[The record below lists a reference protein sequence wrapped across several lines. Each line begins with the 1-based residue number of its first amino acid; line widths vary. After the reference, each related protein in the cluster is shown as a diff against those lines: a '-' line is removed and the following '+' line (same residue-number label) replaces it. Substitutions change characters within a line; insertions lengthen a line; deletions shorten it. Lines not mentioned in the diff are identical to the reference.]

1 MKREKEWGIFS
12 QEEKNLTDNWQNN
25 VLRSTYEP
33 PKTCL
38 FKVET
43 EGNFCGSI
51 IEEKDPE
58 SQTGMTIKEHGFGS
72 TPGSDGKMPD
82 WELDLSN
89 QGWDK

>member
-51 IEEKDPE
+51 VPDEPDKTEENISIH
-58 SQTGMTIKEHGFGS
+58 SQKIGTNITFDK
-72 TPGSDGKMPD
+72 PD
-82 WELDLSN
+82 SQIDSN
-89 QGWDK
+89 GEWDF

>member
-25 VLRSTYEP
+25 VLRSTYAP

-51 IEEKDPE
+51 FEPDKEETQ
-58 SQTGMTIKEHGFGS
+58 SGTNIQEHGFAD
-72 TPGSDGKMPD
+72 PNKE
-82 WELDLSN
+82 WEGDYS
-89 QGWDK
+89 GESWD

>member
-1 MKREKEWGIFS
+1 MKKEKEWGIFS

-51 IEEKDPE
+51 LEPGD
-58 SQTGMTIKEHGFGS
+58 TGTQDGFTIQEHGFAN
-72 TPGSDGKMPD
+72 PGTAEKPNN
-82 WELDLSN
+82 WELDLSDN
-89 QGWDK
+89 TWDN

>member
-51 IEEKDPE
+51 FEEKDPGT
-58 SQTGMTIKEHGFGS
+58 QDGFTIEEHGFAGG
-72 TPGSDGKMPD
+72 TTDRYGNE
-82 WELDLSN
+82 WELDLTE

>member
-12 QEEKNLTDNWQNN
+12 QEEKDLTDNRRNN

-43 EGNFCGSI
+43 EGNFCGSVI
-51 IEEKDPE
+51 NDDKE
-58 SQTGMTIKEHGFGS
+58 S
-72 TPGSDGKMPD
+72 SDVETTNQQVQNDYYENGKNPFD
-82 WELDLSN
+82 FSN
-89 QGWDK
+89 DSWD

>member
-1 MKREKEWGIFS
+1 MKREKEWGILS
-12 QEEKNLTDNWQNN
+12 QEEKNLTDNQQNN

-51 IEEKDPE
+51 LEPDKEET
-58 SQTGMTIKEHGFGS
+58 QTGMVIEEHGFASERRPDGS
-72 TPGSDGKMPD
+72 MPE
-82 WELDLSN
+82 WEGDYSG
-89 QGWDK
+89 QGWD

>member
-1 MKREKEWGIFS
+1 MKRENERGIFS
-12 QEEKNLTDNWQNN
+12 LREKNLTDNGQNN

-51 IEEKDPE
+51 FEPEKEET
-58 SQTGMTIKEHGFGS
+58 QTGISIEQHGFANPDANYEIGP
-72 TPGSDGKMPD
+72 TIGKED
-82 WELDLSN
+82 EWT
-89 QGWDK
+89 WDN

>member
-51 IEEKDPE
+51 FEPDKEETQSGMVIE
-58 SQTGMTIKEHGFGS
+58 EHGFASERRPDGS
-72 TPGSDGKMPD
+72 MPE
-82 WELDLSN
+82 WEGDYSG
-89 QGWDK
+89 QGWD

>member
-25 VLRSTYEP
+25 ALRSTYEP

-51 IEEKDPE
+51 FEPDKEETQSGMVIE
-58 SQTGMTIKEHGFGS
+58 EHGFASERRPDGS
-72 TPGSDGKMPD
+72 MPE
-82 WELDLSN
+82 WEGDYSG
-89 QGWDK
+89 QGWD